1 MGLLSI
7 LLGVA
12 LMGVLADVL
21 VENDV
26 ATAATQS
33 FQVAGTTQD
42 LSMPVLIAI
51 AFVMGALAIG
61 LILAGIRSMRRGRR
75 RMLKQRIR
83 TLEDE
88 NARLHTQRNL
98 QRIVR
103 IPESEPAV
111 DANRAQAQAPVPPS
125 PAPAKA
131 PAPPKDPS
139 SGESA
144 SKW

>member
-12 LMGVLADVL
+12 LMGVLTDVL
-21 VENDV
+21 IENDV

-33 FQVAGTTQD
+33 FQVAGTTQE

-75 RMLKQRIR
+75 RMLKQRVR

-88 NARLHTQRNL
+88 NARLHAQRNL

-125 PAPAKA
+125 PAPA
-131 PAPPKDPS
+131 PPKDPPS
-139 SGESA
+139 NESA

>member
-21 VENDV
+21 IENDV

-33 FQVAGTTQD
+33 FQVAGTTQE

-75 RMLKQRIR
+75 RMLKQRVR

-88 NARLHTQRNL
+88 NARLHAQRNL

-111 DANRAQAQAPVPPS
+111 DANRAQAQAQAPVPPS
-125 PAPAKA
+125 PA

>member
-12 LMGVLADVL
+12 LMGVLTDVL
-21 VENDV
+21 IENDV

-33 FQVAGTTQD
+33 FQVAGTTQE

-61 LILAGIRSMRRGRR
+61 LVLAGIRSMRRGRR
-75 RMLKQRIR
+75 RMLKQRVR

-88 NARLHTQRNL
+88 NARLHAQRNL

-125 PAPAKA
+125 PAPA
-131 PAPPKDPS
+131 PPKDPPS
-139 SGESA
+139 NESA

>member
-1 MGLLSI
+1 
-7 LLGVA
+7 
-12 LMGVLADVL
+12 MGVLADVL
-21 VENDV
+21 IENDV

-33 FQVAGTTQD
+33 FQVAGTTQE

-51 AFVMGALAIG
+51 AFVMGAVAIG

-75 RMLKQRIR
+75 RMLKQRVR

-88 NARLHTQRNL
+88 NARLHAQRNL

-103 IPESEPAV
+103 IPESEPAG
-111 DANRAQAQAPVPPS
+111 DANRAQAQAPIPPS
-125 PAPAKA
+125 PTPAPA
-131 PAPPKDPS
+131 PAPPKDPP
-139 SGESA
+139 SGESV

>member
-21 VENDV
+21 IENDV

-33 FQVAGTTQD
+33 FQVAGTTQE

-75 RMLKQRIR
+75 RMLKQRVR

-88 NARLHTQRNL
+88 NARLHAQRNL

-111 DANRAQAQAPVPPS
+111 DANRAQAQAPVPP
-125 PAPAKA
+125 PPA

>member
-21 VENDV
+21 IENDV

-33 FQVAGTTQD
+33 FQIAGTTQE

-51 AFVMGALAIG
+51 AFVTGALAIG

-75 RMLKQRIR
+75 RMLKQRVR

-88 NARLHTQRNL
+88 NARLHAQRNL

-111 DANRAQAQAPVPPS
+111 DANRGQAQAQAPVPPS
-125 PAPAKA
+125 PA

>member
-21 VENDV
+21 IENDV

-33 FQVAGTTQD
+33 FQVAGTTQE

-75 RMLKQRIR
+75 KMLKQRVR

-88 NARLHTQRNL
+88 NARLHAQRNW
-98 QRIVR
+98 QRLVR
-103 IPESEPAV
+103 IPEAAPAV

-125 PAPAKA
+125 PAPA
-131 PAPPKDPS
+131 PAPPKDPP
-139 SGESA
+139 SGGSA

>member
-12 LMGVLADVL
+12 LMGVLTDVL
-21 VENDV
+21 IENDV

-33 FQVAGTTQD
+33 FQVAGTTQE

-51 AFVMGALAIG
+51 AFVIGALAIG
-61 LILAGIRSMRRGRR
+61 LVLAGIRSMRRGRR
-75 RMLKQRIR
+75 RMLKQRVR

-88 NARLHTQRNL
+88 NARLHAQRNL

-125 PAPAKA
+125 PAPA
-131 PAPPKDPS
+131 PPKDPPS
-139 SGESA
+139 NESA

>member
-21 VENDV
+21 IENDV
-26 ATAATQS
+26 ATAATQP
-33 FQVAGTTQD
+33 FQVAGTTQE

-75 RMLKQRIR
+75 KMLKQRVR

-88 NARLHTQRNL
+88 NARLHAQRNL

-125 PAPAKA
+125 PAPA
-131 PAPPKDPS
+131 PPKDPP